1 MNLLTKSTFVSLKF
15 KWIQNDKKLSNNLAT
30 SKVSVIV
37 QMFSDFP
44 ILIKLLIKSKD
55 IFLSYSLV
63 IIVPLCFNERSVN
76 NVGIPT
82 FLNVS
87 KSKK

>member
-1 MNLLTKSTFVSLKF
+1 
-15 KWIQNDKKLSNNLAT
+15 
-30 SKVSVIV
+30 
-37 QMFSDFP
+37 MFSDFP